1 VVTPF
6 ERLVVKKMPLG
17 PQFAQGL
24 SGGIKAEVSNLN
36 PVYSPAEWVL
46 SISKKLPENLNC

>member
-1 VVTPF
+1 MVTPF

-24 SGGIKAEVSNLN
+24 NGGIKAEVPNLN

-46 SISKKLPENLNC
+46 SISKKLPENFNC